1 MHRKGESRG
10 LSATWWQVQK
20 SVRRRLCSGTTTLS
34 ARRRGAA
41 TRARHLNGL
50 PEGGSW
56 IAGAASATVTLPGA
70 STAAIPAW
78 GTWFS
83 CEWGQNNAG
92 VRVSQLE
99 RVKDKLRGFQVIHM
113 VPDQRQ
119 EEGRGR
125 AVSSERSPTRGNSSA
140 ACSKTSLESKREHVK
155 IKKKNI
161 YIFFSCCGSCVILT
175 VLHIKSVGGQSQRG
189 AAVLAFEAAA
199 VEKLALRA
207 EPLHHVHAFMAEKAH
222 VAAADVGGELFSQG
236 ALWEKDWN
244 MCFVYFIEKKQ
255 NKNKGGEERRGSSP
269 YR

>member
-20 SVRRRLCSGTTTLS
+20 SVWRWLCSGTTTLS

-92 VRVSQLE
+92 VRVSQME
-99 RVKDKLRGFQVIHM
+99 RVKDQLGFRGIHM
-113 VPDQRQ
+113 VPDQQQ

-125 AVSSERSPTRGNSSA
+125 GVSSERSPTRGNSSV

-155 IKKKNI
+155 IGGKNH
-161 YIFFSCCGSCVILT
+161 FPLLW
-175 VLHIKSVGGQSQRG
+175 VLHYSYRPPHQKR
-189 AAVLAFEAAA
+189 
-199 VEKLALRA
+199 RRT
-207 EPLHHVHAFMAEKAH
+207 
-222 VAAADVGGELFSQG
+222 VAAWCRSTRTWSSCGEKTFPPHWAAPSRTRAYGRRSTRRCRRCWWGTLFWGSPVGEG
-236 ALWEKDWN
+236 WEYVG
-244 MCFVYFIEKKQ
+244 CFFFFLIEK
-255 NKNKGGEERRGSSP
+255 
-269 YR
+269 